1 MNARIGDLAGRGPVG
16 LKDRSL
22 PKRFSEP
29 ERRYYAWLHNFPC
42 CLSGRPDVQIAH
54 TGGLAQGKGMG
65 RKAAL
70 WTCLPLSFPLHVAE
84 EANREAF
91 WRGAGVDR
99 LPFAERLYGIFEGG
113 ASLIDGFALIHDMQA
128 KADRSYLAAI
138 LAGPYNRQEPT

>member
-1 MNARIGDLAGRGPVG
+1 MTARFGNLGGLPPRGQ
-16 LKDRSL
+16 KDRSL

-42 CLSGRPDVQIAH
+42 CLSGRVDVQIAH

-70 WTCLPLSFPLHVAE
+70 WTCLPLSAPLHAAE

-99 LPFAERLYGIFEGG
+99 LPFAERLYDIFEGG
-113 ASLIDGFALIHDMQA
+113 ASLVDGFALIHDMQA
-128 KADRSYLAAI
+128 QADRRYLAAI
-138 LAGPYNRQEPT
+138 LARAV